1 MISVSVALLVLA
13 TNQIAAGQN
22 TFMCIGNGT
31 LPSHCLE
38 AVNNFSHVFQ
48 QIYSDYNSPSNITKL
63 LSNQTADFLQKELN
77 VICGG
82 ECLGPL
88 LKCLPNRTHN
98 MILNVTC
105 AQSEDGDFC
114 PAELLREQAR
124 VRKLNIFP
132 NCVANSTCSAFCQ
145 QSLRDLRSRLGCC
158 TDSMYAGMPVT
169 AKYFTTCNVSLDT
182 PCKPA
187 TVTSGTTEITE
198 ITNMTKTTEMTE
210 NSGADFLSLNL
221 LLVATLFLVAI
232 AAV

>member
-1 MISVSVALLVLA
+1 MIIVGVALLVLA

-31 LPSHCLE
+31 LPSHCFE
-38 AVNNFSHVFQ
+38 AVNNFSHMFQ
-48 QIYSDYNSPSNITKL
+48 QIYSNPKL

-82 ECLGPL
+82 ECLGSL
-88 LKCLPNRTHN
+88 LKCLPNSTHN
-98 MILNVTC
+98 TILNVTC
-105 AQSEDGDFC
+105 AQSEGGDFC

-124 VRKLNIFP
+124 VGKLNIFP

-169 AKYFTTCNVSLDT
+169 AKYFATCNVSLDT

-187 TVTSGTTEITE
+187 TVTSGTTEMTE
-198 ITNMTKTTEMTE
+198 ITNMTKTTETTE

-232 AAV
+232 VAV

>member
-1 MISVSVALLVLA
+1 MISVSVALLLLV

-38 AVNNFSHVFQ
+38 AVNNYIHVF
-48 QIYSDYNSPSNITKL
+48 NNITKL
-63 LSNQTADFLQKELN
+63 LSNQTADFLQTELN
-77 VICGG
+77 VFCGG

-88 LKCLPNRTHN
+88 LKCLPNSSHN
-98 MILNVTC
+98 TILNVTC
-105 AQSEDGDFC
+105 ARSEDGDFC
-114 PAELLREQAR
+114 PAEILREQAR
-124 VRKLNIFP
+124 VGNLNIFP

-145 QSLRDLRSRLGCC
+145 QSLHDLRSRLGCC

-187 TVTSGTTEITE
+187 TVTSGTTEMTE
-198 ITNMTKTTEMTE
+198 TTE
-210 NSGADFLSLNL
+210 NSGAGYLSLNL
-221 LLVATLFLVAI
+221 LLVAALFLVAI